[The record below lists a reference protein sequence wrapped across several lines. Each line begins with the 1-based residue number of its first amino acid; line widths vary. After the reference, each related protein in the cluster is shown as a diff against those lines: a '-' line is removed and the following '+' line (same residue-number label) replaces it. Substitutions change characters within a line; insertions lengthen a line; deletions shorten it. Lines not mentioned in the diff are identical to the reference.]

1 MGTASRTPLYALVT
15 STSLRGDLSLS
26 RQELA
31 STAGITRAT
40 LARLVRVGLIEPSG
54 PPPTEFTAATAAR
67 LKRML
72 RLHDDLGV
80 NLVGASIIADL
91 LDRLERVEAELALRR
106 GAS

>member
-1 MGTASRTPLYALVT
+1 MDAASRTPLYASVT

-26 RQELA
+26 GEELA
-31 STAGITRAT
+31 TTAGITRAR
-40 LARLVRVGLIEPSG
+40 LARLVRLGLIEPSG